1 MRLVV
6 ALPLVFCEVTHA
18 QVVTE
23 SPAPFDSAGRIITIT
38 PPLAARIALSPDV
51 WPVTGD
57 YEEARLSSSSSGGYV
72 LAVHRRGGTIE
83 RHSITPDAREALRSP
98 VPNDKH

>member
-1 MRLVV
+1 
-6 ALPLVFCEVTHA
+6 
-18 QVVTE
+18 
-23 SPAPFDSAGRIITIT
+23 
-38 PPLAARIALSPDV
+38 V